1 MNILIIDDEEN
12 IREILKDILTDE
24 NHNVLTAENGEK
36 GLECFNKEKIDI
48 CFLDIWMPEMG
59 GIDVLK
65 RIREFFTEVEVVMIS
80 GHAKIDQ
87 AVRATKLGAYDF
99 MEKPLTMD
107 KVIGIVKSIENG
119 KRLKAENKNQPLKSK
134 NFDRMIGISKEMNS
148 LNALIEN
155 SAKSDARVLILG
167 ENGTGKELVAREIHN
182 KSSRKNKPFVA
193 VNCAAIPEN
202 LIESELFGYVKGS
215 FTGANSDRIG
225 KFEIAH
231 NGTLFLDE
239 IADMSLSTQA
249 KVLRVLQEMKI
260 TKIGDT
266 ELVPIDVRIIAA
278 TNKDIKEE
286 IKKGKFREDL
296 FYRLNV
302 IPFYI
307 PPLRDRRDDIKPLLD
322 YFLNKL
328 SIDNNLPLKSVAP
341 EAQEYLEE
349 YSWPGNIRQLR
360 NIVERLLIMVT
371 DDIIGI
377 DEIKKHIDTESDLKS
392 EDILYGKFEDY
403 KLNTAVDE
411 FEKSFI
417 EKKLKENNFN
427 ISKTAKALGIYS
439 SNLYSKINKLGI
451 NLEEKK

>member
-1 MNILIIDDEEN
+1 MSTL
-12 IREILKDILTDE
+12 
-24 NHNVLTAENGEK
+24 
-36 GLECFNKEKIDI
+36 
-48 CFLDIWMPEMG
+48 
-59 GIDVLK
+59 
-65 RIREFFTEVEVVMIS
+65 
-80 GHAKIDQ
+80 
-87 AVRATKLGAYDF
+87 
-99 MEKPLTMD
+99 
-107 KVIGIVKSIENG
+107 
-119 KRLKAENKNQPLKSK
+119 
-134 NFDRMIGISKEMNS
+134 NS
-148 LNALIEN
+148 LIEN

-167 ENGTGKELVAREIHN
+167 ENGTGKELVAREIH
-182 KSSRKNKPFVA
+182 SQSMRKNKAFVA

-215 FTGANSDRIG
+215 FTGAASDRIG
-225 KFEIAH
+225 KFEMAN

-249 KVLRVLQEMKI
+249 KVLRVLQEMKL
-260 TKIGDT
+260 TRIGDT
-266 ELVPIDVRIIAA
+266 ELIPIDVRIIAA

-286 IKKGKFREDL
+286 IRKEKFREDL

-307 PPLRDRRDDIKPLLD
+307 PPLRERRDDIKPLLD
-322 YFLNKL
+322 YFIEKLSKENKL
-328 SIDNNLPLKSVAP
+328 DKKSLTP
-341 EAQEYLEE
+341 EALEYLEK

-360 NIVERLLIMVT
+360 NIVERLLIMVQG
-371 DDIIGI
+371 DVIGI
-377 DEIKKHIDTESDLKS
+377 DDIKKHLDNESDLRN
-392 EDILYGKFEDY
+392 DGIIFDKFGGY

-417 EKKLKENNFN
+417 EKKLKENKYN